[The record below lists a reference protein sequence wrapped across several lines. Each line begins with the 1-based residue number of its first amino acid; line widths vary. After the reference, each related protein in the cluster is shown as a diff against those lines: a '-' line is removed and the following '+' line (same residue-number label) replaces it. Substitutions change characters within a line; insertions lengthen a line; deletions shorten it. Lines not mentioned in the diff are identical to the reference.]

1 MVAHARSILVL
12 VAVIMAG
19 GLMTAQSYR
28 QTEEKNAKGP
38 VITGQ
43 LMLKMAAAE
52 EAAIRKVID
61 QFTKAYN
68 KGDVEG
74 VLAAWTDDA
83 EFVSES
89 GKAYRGKD
97 AVRVLLTKSITAN
110 KGAKQSVR
118 VESVRFLRPDV
129 AMENGSVT
137 LTLPDGA
144 EESGKYEAVWVKVD
158 GNWLINRVRDLVEAS
173 EDEKPAAVT
182 QLKPLGW
189 MVGDWTDKD
198 GRGDVTLSCKWGP
211 GQTFLL
217 MEFLVKQADG
227 KQLTISSRVGYDA
240 ANNTLRSWVFDS
252 MGGFGGGV
260 WTREGNS
267 WNSTS
272 SGTHPDGRGAGSQ
285 DTWQY
290 VNENEFT
297 WSAKNREVDQVP
309 MPDLRI
315 TFVKKNSR

>member
-1 MVAHARSILVL
+1 
-12 VAVIMAG
+12 
-19 GLMTAQSYR
+19 
-28 QTEEKNAKGP
+28 
-38 VITGQ
+38 
-43 LMLKMAAAE
+43 
-52 EAAIRKVID
+52 
-61 QFTKAYN
+61 
-68 KGDVEG
+68 
-74 VLAAWTDDA
+74 LAAWTDDA

-89 GKAYRGKD
+89 GKPIAAKTPLS
-97 AVRVLLTKSITAN
+97 RVVDQVDHGQQGGEAS
-110 KGAKQSVR
+110 
-118 VESVRFLRPDV
+118 RFASNRFVSLRPDV

-260 WTREGNS
+260 WTRKVIRGTRPAVERTRMVAGPAPKILGN
-267 WNSTS
+267 
-272 SGTHPDGRGAGSQ
+272 
-285 DTWQY
+285 
-290 VNENEFT
+290 
-297 WSAKNREVDQVP
+297 
-309 MPDLRI
+309 M
-315 TFVKKNSR
+315 